1 MFESKYTTTTLMTSH
16 DGASV
21 LKMTNIQ
28 DEAIQSLYKSARLR
42 YSHHVS
48 LFTQLC
54 HRLVC
59 ISHPLH
65 TNFISHPLPILFPT
79 KFYQVVFPTLY
90 HFVFPTKLYQFPTLY
105 QASSLSQVSIY
116 SRDSTAGILQLAE
129 ELGGRFVDPS
139 PSARLI
145 FRPARYSGLT
155 VSCLARGKSLKAALE
170 QLNSFDRY

>member
-1 MFESKYTTTTLMTSH
+1 MKL
-16 DGASV
+16 
-21 LKMTNIQ
+21 
-28 DEAIQSLYKSARLR
+28 
-42 YSHHVS
+42 
-48 LFTQLC
+48 
-54 HRLVC
+54 
-59 ISHPLH
+59 
-65 TNFISHPLPILFPT
+65 
-79 KFYQVVFPTLY
+79 YQVVFPTLY
-90 HFVFPTKLYQFPTLY
+90 QFIFPTTLYQFVFPTKVY

-145 FRPARYSGLT
+145 FCPVRYSGLT

>member
-21 LKMTNIQ
+21 LKTTDIQ
-28 DEAIQSLYKSARLR
+28 DETIIYKSARLR

-59 ISHPLH
+59 ISHQIPSS
-65 TNFISHPLPILFPT
+65 TNLYFPPAINVYFPPSTYQFAIPT
-79 KFYQVVFPTLY
+79 KV
-90 HFVFPTKLYQFPTLY
+90 Y